1 MANSANPEINKKI
14 ATSALGTLV
23 IATVF
28 FYLGDRY
35 AETLVT
41 YPGQIF
47 DHLSDAFLSMW
58 QTIKDAPFALDMT
71 SNSLLF
77 GGACFL
83 IIWMIWLRYVA
94 FIGNYRSGEESGSA
108 RWGTVK
114 EGKKFKD
121 LQTED
126 NNLLFTKNFGLALH
140 RPKFDPEYD
149 RNLNVLVVGGS
160 GSGKTFNYVTPN
172 ICQLNTSYFVTDPK
186 GTLLKDAGY
195 LFTDNG
201 YKLKSFNTI
210 NLDESM
216 HYNPLKYVKT
226 DTDILSFVNCF
237 IMNTNPEGKSSGD
250 PFWENAEKMLYTA
263 LIALLRDWFPA
274 KDYNMSSL
282 LTLLS
287 LAEALLIDAMDNAD
301 SIYTVFARLQLLAVK
316 CGCAG
321 KLLLHESV
329 PYTDEMLAAVTK
341 KTVPAFRQCMQ
352 PLVQLGLV
360 ICEDGIYAIA
370 DWEFNQ
376 NVPAIDAM
384 REGNRVRKASE
395 RARKNGKG
403 TRQVKKDKVLAYL
416 TEHPEATNT
425 EVAEKTGV
433 SRPSVIKYRK
443 EYAPALPAPKG
454 GKIVK
459 DDGTKVDTVKID
471 GVKVDSFDSKVDVNF
486 DVKVDSDFDTGF
498 YTDADGK
505 SAGRQSAQVENEAV
519 KIASRPKNID
529 DRYKNTSTSTA
540 IADGEGATGSGIPTR
555 EEVRSHFAEMGF
567 AVDPDRFFD
576 VNEGR
581 GWRTNS
587 GKPVDDWK
595 KLAAV
600 WDRNEHP
607 KTATPPARTEPK
619 ANAVGKIPSVEEVM
633 AKWGCDRETAQG
645 YIDENMY

>member
-1 MANSANPEINKKI
+1 MKLRGAWRRDYSE
-14 ATSALGTLV
+14 
-23 IATVF
+23 F
-28 FYLGDRY
+28 F
-35 AETLVT
+35 
-41 YPGQIF
+41 
-47 DHLSDAFLSMW
+47 
-58 QTIKDAPFALDMT
+58 
-71 SNSLLF
+71 
-77 GGACFL
+77 
-83 IIWMIWLRYVA
+83 
-94 FIGNYRSGEESGSA
+94 
-108 RWGTVK
+108 
-114 EGKKFKD
+114 
-121 LQTED
+121 
-126 NNLLFTKNFGLALH
+126 
-140 RPKFDPEYD
+140 
-149 RNLNVLVVGGS
+149 
-160 GSGKTFNYVTPN
+160 
-172 ICQLNTSYFVTDPK
+172 
-186 GTLLKDAGY
+186 
-195 LFTDNG
+195 
-201 YKLKSFNTI
+201 
-210 NLDESM
+210 
-216 HYNPLKYVKT
+216 
-226 DTDILSFVNCF
+226 DTQ
-237 IMNTNPEGKSSGD
+237 
-250 PFWENAEKMLYTA
+250 
-263 LIALLRDWFPA
+263 
-274 KDYNMSSL
+274 
-282 LTLLS
+282 
-287 LAEALLIDAMDNAD
+287 EALLIDAMDNAD
-301 SIYTVFARLQLLAVK
+301 SIYTVFARLQSLAVK

-341 KTVPAFRQCMQ
+341 KTVPAFRQCVQ

-395 RARKNGKG
+395 RVRKNGKG

-505 SAGRQSAQVENEAV
+505 SAGRQSAQGENEAV
-519 KIASRPKNID
+519 KIASHPKNID

-540 IADGEGATGSGIPTR
+540 VADGEGATDSGIPTR

-607 KTATPPARTEPK
+607 KAATPPARTEPK

>member
-1 MANSANPEINKKI
+1 MKLRGAWRRDYSE
-14 ATSALGTLV
+14 
-23 IATVF
+23 F
-28 FYLGDRY
+28 F
-35 AETLVT
+35 
-41 YPGQIF
+41 
-47 DHLSDAFLSMW
+47 
-58 QTIKDAPFALDMT
+58 
-71 SNSLLF
+71 
-77 GGACFL
+77 
-83 IIWMIWLRYVA
+83 
-94 FIGNYRSGEESGSA
+94 
-108 RWGTVK
+108 
-114 EGKKFKD
+114 
-121 LQTED
+121 
-126 NNLLFTKNFGLALH
+126 
-140 RPKFDPEYD
+140 
-149 RNLNVLVVGGS
+149 
-160 GSGKTFNYVTPN
+160 
-172 ICQLNTSYFVTDPK
+172 
-186 GTLLKDAGY
+186 
-195 LFTDNG
+195 
-201 YKLKSFNTI
+201 
-210 NLDESM
+210 
-216 HYNPLKYVKT
+216 
-226 DTDILSFVNCF
+226 DTQ
-237 IMNTNPEGKSSGD
+237 
-250 PFWENAEKMLYTA
+250 
-263 LIALLRDWFPA
+263 
-274 KDYNMSSL
+274 
-282 LTLLS
+282 
-287 LAEALLIDAMDNAD
+287 EALLIDAMDNAD
-301 SIYTVFARLQLLAVK
+301 SIYTVFARLQSLAVK

-341 KTVPAFRQCMQ
+341 KTVPAFRQCVQ

-384 REGNRVRKASE
+384 REGNRVCKASE

-459 DDGTKVDTVKID
+459 DDGTKVDTVK
-471 GVKVDSFDSKVDVNF
+471 VDSFDSKVDVNF

-519 KIASRPKNID
+519 KIASHPKNID

-540 IADGEGATGSGIPTR
+540 VADVEGATDSGIPTR

-607 KTATPPARTEPK
+607 KTVTPPARTEPK
-619 ANAVGKIPSVEEVM
+619 ADAVVKIPSVEEVM

>member
-1 MANSANPEINKKI
+1 MKLRGAWRRDYSE
-14 ATSALGTLV
+14 
-23 IATVF
+23 F
-28 FYLGDRY
+28 F
-35 AETLVT
+35 
-41 YPGQIF
+41 
-47 DHLSDAFLSMW
+47 
-58 QTIKDAPFALDMT
+58 
-71 SNSLLF
+71 
-77 GGACFL
+77 
-83 IIWMIWLRYVA
+83 
-94 FIGNYRSGEESGSA
+94 
-108 RWGTVK
+108 
-114 EGKKFKD
+114 
-121 LQTED
+121 
-126 NNLLFTKNFGLALH
+126 
-140 RPKFDPEYD
+140 
-149 RNLNVLVVGGS
+149 
-160 GSGKTFNYVTPN
+160 
-172 ICQLNTSYFVTDPK
+172 
-186 GTLLKDAGY
+186 
-195 LFTDNG
+195 
-201 YKLKSFNTI
+201 
-210 NLDESM
+210 
-216 HYNPLKYVKT
+216 
-226 DTDILSFVNCF
+226 DTQ
-237 IMNTNPEGKSSGD
+237 
-250 PFWENAEKMLYTA
+250 
-263 LIALLRDWFPA
+263 
-274 KDYNMSSL
+274 
-282 LTLLS
+282 
-287 LAEALLIDAMDNAD
+287 EALLIDAMDNAD
-301 SIYTVFARLQLLAVK
+301 SIYTVFARLQSLAVK

-403 TRQVKKDKVLAYL
+403 TRQLKKDKVVAYL
-416 TEHPEATNT
+416 TEHPNATNT

-433 SRPSVIKYRK
+433 SRPSVIKYRR
-443 EYAPALPAPKG
+443 EYTPALPAPKG
-454 GKIVK
+454 GKVVK
-459 DDGTKVDTVKID
+459 DNA
-471 GVKVDSFDSKVDVNF
+471 VKVDSDF
-486 DVKVDSDFDTGF
+486 DSDFDTGF

-505 SAGRQSAQVENEAV
+505 SAGRQSARAENEAV
-519 KIASRPKNID
+519 KIASRHKNID

-540 IADGEGATGSGIPTR
+540 VADGEGATDSGIPTR

-607 KTATPPARTEPK
+607 KAATPLARTEPK